1 MHCYERRKRRT
12 RITLVAM
19 NGSNITSENAYGWYY
34 RGNMR
39 GTRFFGTV
47 RGFIFDLIKGDEGT
61 PKDRLFITVTAVLQ
75 TRISIVN

>member
-1 MHCYERRKRRT
+1 
-12 RITLVAM
+12 
-19 NGSNITSENAYGWYY
+19 
-34 RGNMR
+34 MR
-39 GTRFFGTV
+39 ETRFFGQV